1 MAILGTRL
9 PIVQAPIG
17 SAVSPE
23 LVAAVSAAGAL
34 GMIAAT
40 WHSPAQLA
48 ADIAAVRKLTAAP
61 FGVNL
66 VLDFPID
73 ALLEVALE
81 AEVPV
86 ISTFWGDADQVQR
99 RIAAAGATHV
109 HVVGSTEEARRAEAC
124 GVNIVVA
131 QGFEAGG
138 HVRGTVGTM
147 SLVPAVVDAVHVPVL
162 AAGGITDRRGTA
174 AAFAL
179 GASGVWVGT
188 RFVGTWES
196 RAHDVYCRAIVDADS
211 EDAVWTTRFDGGWPQ
226 APHRALRNSSLAADL
241 ARDVVARRAD
251 GEAIRRYDDTVP
263 LTGMTGEL
271 EALAM
276 YAGQGVG
283 TIRSVRSAAAVVS
296 ELAAGI
302 PQSAPQRKRST

>member
-23 LVAAVSAAGAL
+23 LVAAVGEAGAL
-34 GMIAAT
+34 GMLAAT
-40 WHSPAQLA
+40 WHSPEGLA

-73 ALLEVALE
+73 ALLEVALQ

-86 ISTFWGDADQVQR
+86 ISTFWGEAGQVHE

-109 HVVGSTEEARRAEAC
+109 HVVGSTEEARHAEGC
-124 GVNIVVA
+124 GVDILVA
-131 QGFEAGG
+131 QGLEAGG

-147 SLVPAVVDAVHVPVL
+147 SLVPAVVDAVDVPVL
-162 AAGGITDRRGTA
+162 AAGGITDRRGMA
-174 AAFAL
+174 AALAL

-188 RFVGTWES
+188 RFVGTRES
-196 RAHDVYCRAIVDADS
+196 RAHVVYRRAIVAADA
-211 EDAVWTTRFDGGWPQ
+211 EDAVWTTRFDGGWPD

-241 ARDVVARRAD
+241 ARDVVAHRAD
-251 GEAIRRYDDTVP
+251 GGPIRRYDDTVP

-283 TIRSVRSAAAVVS
+283 TIRSVQTVAAVVS
-296 ELAAGI
+296 ELAAGM
-302 PQSAPQRKRST
+302 PQSAPTRSNR

>member
-23 LVAAVSAAGAL
+23 LVAAVGEAGAL
-34 GMIAAT
+34 GMMAAT
-40 WHSPAQLA
+40 WHSPAELA
-48 ADIAAVRKLTAAP
+48 ADIAAVRELTTAP

-86 ISTFWGDADQVQR
+86 ISTFWGDAGQVR
-99 RIAAAGATHV
+99 ERIAAAGATHV
-109 HVVGSTEEARRAEAC
+109 HVVGSTEEAHHAEGC
-124 GVNIVVA
+124 GVDILVA
-131 QGFEAGG
+131 QGLEAGG

-147 SLVPAVVDAVHVPVL
+147 SLVPAAVDAVDVPVL
-162 AAGGITDRRGTA
+162 AAGGITDRRGVA
-174 AAFAL
+174 AALAL

-188 RFVGTWES
+188 RFVGTRES
-196 RAHDVYCRAIVDADS
+196 RAHDIYRRAILAADA
-211 EDAVWTTRFDGGWPQ
+211 EDAVWTTRFDGGWPD
-226 APHRALRNSSLAADL
+226 APHRVLRNSSLAADF
-241 ARDVVARRAD
+241 ARDVVAHRAD
-251 GEAIRRYDDTVP
+251 GGAIRRYDDTVP

-283 TIRSVRSAAAVVS
+283 TIRSVQTAAAVVS
-296 ELAAGI
+296 ELAAGM
-302 PQSAPQRKRST
+302 PPSAPMRSNQ